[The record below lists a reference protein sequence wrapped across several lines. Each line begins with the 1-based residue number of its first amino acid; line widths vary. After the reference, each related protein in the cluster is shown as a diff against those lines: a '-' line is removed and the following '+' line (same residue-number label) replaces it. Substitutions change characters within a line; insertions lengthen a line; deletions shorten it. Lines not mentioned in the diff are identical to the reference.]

1 MKKIPYVFE
10 KPHKLSAKTNT
21 STEKRAESREEE
33 KKRSWNEKKYTLKRA
48 LTESDEDEKRNVK
61 KEREKKNKRQN

>member
-21 STEKRAESREEE
+21 STEKRAESREEG
-33 KKRSWNEKKYTLKRA
+33 KKTIVERKEIHIETSIDRKR
-48 LTESDEDEKRNVK
+48 
-61 KEREKKNKRQN
+61 